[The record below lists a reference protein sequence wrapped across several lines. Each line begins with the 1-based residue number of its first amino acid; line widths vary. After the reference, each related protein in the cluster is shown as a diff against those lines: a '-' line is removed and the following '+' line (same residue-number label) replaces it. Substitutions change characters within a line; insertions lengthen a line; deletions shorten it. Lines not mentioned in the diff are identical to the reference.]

1 MAKRSGVLRWPFS
14 SRYLV
19 KTFLTTAWSFLFTT
33 FFAHNLSCKGISLF
47 TANLVYAVNFFQ
59 PLNDGIE
66 DVVVLDDHRDTP
78 AEHPV

>member
-1 MAKRSGVLRWPFS
+1 MPL
-14 SRYLV
+14 
-19 KTFLTTAWSFLFTT
+19 
-33 FFAHNLSCKGISLF
+33 I
-47 TANLVYAVNFFQ
+47 FQ